1 MAATMRITNRTRGT
15 LLGTRI
21 HLADTWWSRLRGF
34 LARPR
39 PAPGH
44 GILLFPCV
52 AVHTFG
58 MRFPLDVI
66 FLDSGGDIL
75 AMEENMGPWR
85 TSSRI
90 SGARYVLEVPA
101 GTIQATGTAVGDTCV
116 WTRAERDD
124 DAPRYQETS

>member
-1 MAATMRITNRTRGT
+1 MRITNRTRGT
-15 LLGTRI
+15 VLGTQVR
-21 HLADTWWSRLRGF
+21 LADTWWGRFRGF

-39 PAPGH
+39 PEPGQ
-44 GILLFPCV
+44 GILLSPCG

-58 MRFPLDVI
+58 MRFALDVI

-75 AMEENMGPWR
+75 AMEENMVPWR

-90 SGARYVLEVPA
+90 PGARYVLEVPA

-116 WTRAERDD
+116 WTRVARDD
-124 DAPRYQETS
+124 DAPRFQETS